1 VDNTEK
7 FPSQLR
13 HRADAVIGA
22 AFCPPGADADD
33 ADGAGQG
40 GQLLLRSHG
49 FLCLVD
55 LAAPLPTHARIHP
68 QTHLAARNDLA
79 RRARVKQQRA
89 SHLRHAAARAAADQA
104 AAAAAHAHGDD
115 SQPRG
120 LSAAAL
126 GAAALGAAG
135 VGGAL
140 SSALKR
146 QRSNS
151 TGSVASAAS
160 ASELVG
166 GSGLGLGGGGGS
178 GATPAR
184 RLRSDSIT
192 SASSDHF
199 GGFGAGHTPLLG
211 RFGAAGHNGGGGRY
225 GGGSGEDEDGGNGG
239 GHEDDLTNDSNR
251 NFAITLK
258 YRPVLFADYL
268 GPGELLVVEEPWL
281 KIMQRLPDPLFRQRF
296 GT

>member
-1 VDNTEK
+1 
-7 FPSQLR
+7 
-13 HRADAVIGA
+13 VIGA
-22 AFCPPGADADD
+22 AFSPPPEGSHLNGDAAHSSYSSDVKS
-33 ADGAGQG
+33 

-79 RRARVKQQRA
+79 RRTRVKQQRA
-89 SHLRHAAARAAADQA
+89 NHLKYLARAAAAQEAAASA
-104 AAAAAHAHGDD
+104 AAAADGGDG
-115 SQPRG
+115 SGGG

-126 GAAALGAAG
+126 SQGA
-135 VGGAL
+135 

-151 TGSVASAAS
+151 TGSVTSTTS
-160 ASELVG
+160 ASEFITS
-166 GSGLGLGGGGGS
+166 GSGNGNSGL
-178 GATPAR
+178 TPAR
-184 RLRSDSIT
+184 RLRSDSVT
-192 SASSDHF
+192 SAGSDH
-199 GGFGAGHTPLLG
+199 L
-211 RFGAAGHNGGGGRY
+211 GGGGGGSHGQY
-225 GGGSGEDEDGGNGG
+225 GGSSHHGG
-239 GHEDDLTNDSNR
+239 GEGADEEEVDDLNNDLNR

>member
-1 VDNTEK
+1 MDNTEK

-22 AFCPPGADADD
+22 AFSPPPEGNHLNGDAAGDSSSSSSGAA
-33 ADGAGQG
+33 G

-79 RRARVKQQRA
+79 RRTRVKQQRA
-89 SHLRHAAARAAADQA
+89 NHLKYLARMPANQEA
-104 AAAAAHAHGDD
+104 AAAAAGAASTGDGVGAAND
-115 SQPRG
+115 NGLS

-126 GAAALGAAG
+126 
-135 VGGAL
+135 
-140 SSALKR
+140 SHTFSALKR

-151 TGSVASAAS
+151 TSSITSNTS
-160 ASELVG
+160 ASEFITS
-166 GSGLGLGGGGGS
+166 GSGS
-178 GATPAR
+178 TPAR
-184 RLRSDSIT
+184 RLRSDSVT
-192 SASSDHF
+192 SAGSDHL
-199 GGFGAGHTPLLG
+199 GGNTPVLG
-211 RFGAAGHNGGGGRY
+211 RIGAAGYANGKGGDDDD
-225 GGGSGEDEDGGNGG
+225 DEEE
-239 GHEDDLTNDSNR
+239 EDDLNNDLNR

>member
-89 SHLRHAAARAAADQA
+89 SHLRHLARAAADQA
-104 AAAAAHAHGDD
+104 AHAQGDD
-115 SQPRG
+115 SQQRV

-126 GAAALGAAG
+126 SLAG

-166 GSGLGLGGGGGS
+166 GGGLGGSGS

-199 GGFGAGHTPLLG
+199 GGFGASHTPLLG
-211 RFGAAGHNGGGGRY
+211 RFGAAGHNGGSGRY

-239 GHEDDLTNDSNR
+239 GHEDDLTNDLNR